1 MKKILTKE
9 FGIGI
14 SVIVAIVILIFGI
27 DYLKGKNLFSP
38 ANYYIAEYEDVA
50 GLERSAPVVVNGFK
64 VGQVREIAF
73 DYANPG
79 KIRVTLALDKDLHV
93 PANSVASLG
102 STLLSGAFVNLTLGD
117 SKTML
122 EKGGLIKSAKAE
134 DLMASL
140 QSETVSTVNSVL
152 ERVDSLV
159 LNLNTLV
166 GDPALLQS
174 IRRLDGI
181 TGNVMSATEGL
192 NTTVNGQLPPLMAN
206 ARHAVVRIDTI
217 AGNLAALSADL
228 RRLPLQSTMEN
239 VNSLTANLEKFS
251 HRLNDQT
258 STLGQLTGDD
268 ELYRRLNSVTANIDS
283 LIVDI
288 KRNPKR
294 YISIKLL

>member
-1 MKKILTKE
+1 M
-9 FGIGI
+9 
-14 SVIVAIVILIFGI
+14 
-27 DYLKGKNLFSP
+27 
-38 ANYYIAEYEDVA
+38 
-50 GLERSAPVVVNGFK
+50 
-64 VGQVREIAF
+64 
-73 DYANPG
+73 
-79 KIRVTLALDKDLHV
+79 
-93 PANSVASLG
+93 ASLG

-122 EKGGLIKSAKAE
+122 EKGGLIKSAKAQ

-140 QSETVSTVNSVL
+140 QSETVPTVNSVL

>member
-122 EKGGLIKSAKAE
+122 EKGGLIKSAKAQ

-140 QSETVSTVNSVL
+140 QSETVPTVNSVL

-283 LIVDI
+283 LVVDI

>member
-122 EKGGLIKSAKAE
+122 EKGGLIKSAKAQ

-140 QSETVSTVNSVL
+140 QSETVPTVNSVL

-174 IRRLDGI
+174 IRRLDGSS
-181 TGNVMSATEGL
+181 GKVMSATEGL

>member
-122 EKGGLIKSAKAE
+122 EKGGLIKSAKAQ

-140 QSETVSTVNSVL
+140 QSETVPTVNSVL

-258 STLGQLTGDD
+258 STLGPLTGDD

>member
-122 EKGGLIKSAKAE
+122 EKGGLIKSAKAQ

-140 QSETVSTVNSVL
+140 QSETVPTVNSVL